1 MEDIKSKNGKALPL
15 QKLSD
20 YYSSPIS
27 LEKDDRVSGAY
38 AWLALAAAVVAYDSY
53 AIATK
58 KAETLT
64 RYFWRSTEEPKK
76 SIVPLACW
84 SILTA
89 HLLLEKNIRRKKF
102 GEQKH

>member
-15 QKLSD
+15 QKLSN

-27 LEKDDRVSGAY
+27 LEKDDRISGAY
-38 AWLALAAAVVAYDSY
+38 AWLALAAAVVAYDTF
-53 AIATK
+53 AISTK

-76 SIVPLACW
+76 SIVPLTCW
-84 SILTA
+84 AILTT
-89 HLLLEKNIRRKKF
+89 HLLVEKNIRRKKF
-102 GEQKH
+102 GEQKQ